1 MCDDDTLAD
10 EASRR
15 SSGSAFSRRTFHALA
30 AGTAAALV
38 LPQAATA
45 SSATV
50 AVTGREVLVETPGGV
65 ADAFFVHPSE
75 GRHPAVLV
83 WPDIL
88 GLRPAFRQM
97 GRRLAEAGYAVLV
110 INPYYRSAEAPV
122 VGPGASFQDPE
133 VRERVLPLARSLTAA
148 TTDTDAEAFVS
159 FLDAQDAVDTAR
171 GIGTTGYCMGGPM
184 VLRTA
189 ALRPDRV
196 AAGATFHGSRLV
208 TDGEDSPHRSIA
220 DAEARF
226 LIAIAEND
234 DERDPDAK
242 HVLRDAFDAAGLTA
256 EIEVYAGAMHGWCA
270 LDSAVYDEA
279 QAERARERLLVLLE
293 GALARG

>member
-50 AVTGREVLVETPGGV
+50 AVTGREVLVETPDGV

-122 VGPGASFQDPE
+122 VGPGASFQE
-133 VRERVLPLARSLTAA
+133 
-148 TTDTDAEAFVS
+148 
-159 FLDAQDAVDTAR
+159 
-171 GIGTTGYCMGGPM
+171 IG
-184 VLRTA
+184 RA
-189 ALRPDRV
+189 
-196 AAGATFHGSRLV
+196 
-208 TDGEDSPHRSIA
+208 
-220 DAEARF
+220 
-226 LIAIAEND
+226 
-234 DERDPDAK
+234 
-242 HVLRDAFDAAGLTA
+242 HV
-256 EIEVYAGAMHGWCA
+256 
-270 LDSAVYDEA
+270 
-279 QAERARERLLVLLE
+279 
-293 GALARG
+293 

>member
-10 EASRR
+10 EARGRR
-15 SSGSAFSRRTFHALA
+15 NEGACSRRTFHALA

-38 LPQAATA
+38 LPRAAKA
-45 SSATV
+45 SSARG
-50 AVTGREVLVETPGGV
+50 AVTERDVRIDTPDGA
-65 ADAFFVHPSE
+65 ADAFFVHPAA

-88 GLRPAFRQM
+88 GLRPAFRRM
-97 GRRLAEAGYAVLV
+97 GRRLAEAGFAVLV
-110 INPYYRSAEAPV
+110 INPYYRSAGAPV
-122 VGPGASFQDPE
+122 VRPGASFQDPE
-133 VRERVLPLARSLTAA
+133 VRERVLPLARSLTPAR
-148 TTDTDAEAFVS
+148 TETDAEAFVT
-159 FLDAQDAVDTAR
+159 FLDAQDAVDTGR

-189 ALRPDRV
+189 ARRPDRV

-208 TDGEDSPHRSIA
+208 TEGEDSPHRRIA

-226 LIAIAEND
+226 LVAIAEND
-234 DERDPDAK
+234 DERDPGAK
-242 HVLRDAFDAAGLTA
+242 DVLRNAFDAAGLDA

-279 QAERARERLLVLLE
+279 LAERAWGRLLVLLE
-293 GALARG
+293 GTLARG

>member
-10 EASRR
+10 DARWRR
-15 SSGSAFSRRTFHALA
+15 SGSTFSRRTFHALA

-45 SSATV
+45 SSSV
-50 AVTGREVLVETPGGV
+50 PVTERDVRIETPDGV
-65 ADAFFVHPSE
+65 ADAFFVHPAE

-110 INPYYRSAEAPV
+110 INPFYRSAEAPV

-148 TTDTDAEAFVS
+148 TTDTDAEAFVT
-159 FLDAQDAVDTAR
+159 FLDAQDAVDTDR

-189 ALRPDRV
+189 ALRPDRI

-208 TDGEDSPHRSIA
+208 TDDEDSPHRSIA

-242 HVLRDAFDAAGLTA
+242 DVLRDAFDAAGLTA

-270 LDSAVYDEA
+270 LDSAVYHEA
-279 QAERARERLLVLLE
+279 QAER
-293 GALARG
+293 